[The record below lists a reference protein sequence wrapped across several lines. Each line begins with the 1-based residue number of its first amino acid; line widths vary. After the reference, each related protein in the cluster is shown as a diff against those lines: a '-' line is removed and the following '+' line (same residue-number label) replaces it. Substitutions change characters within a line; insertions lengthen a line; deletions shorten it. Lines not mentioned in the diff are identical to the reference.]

1 MAIKEYVGAIIMEI
15 DGREVEVQDLDV
27 TENTGMIPVKT
38 MNRSR
43 VIAGVARGIMEWSM
57 RVTVVIPFNDDI
69 KWEKIFGATITISP
83 SSPGGKRI
91 TYLDCCTQQVGQQ
104 YTVNNEARRT
114 LEMFAVRKV
123 EE

>member
-15 DGREVEVQDLDV
+15 DGKEVEVQDLDV
-27 TENTGMIPVKT
+27 TENTGMIPVKV
-38 MNRSR
+38 MNRNR
-43 VIAGVARGIMEWSM
+43 LIAGVARGIMEFSM

-69 KWEKIFGATITISP
+69 NWAKIFGATITVSP

-91 TYLDCCTQQVGQQ
+91 TYLDCCVQQVGQK
-104 YTVNNEARRT
+104 YAVNSEARRD

>member
-43 VIAGVARGIMEWSM
+43 VIAGVARGIMEWAM
-57 RVTVVIPFNDDI
+57 RVTVVIPFNDHDLAV
-69 KWEKIFGATITISP
+69 FSGRQADHL
-83 SSPGGKRI
+83 PGLLHAAGRPA
-91 TYLDCCTQQVGQQ
+91 VHGQQ
-104 YTVNNEARRT
+104 
-114 LEMFAVRKV
+114 
-123 EE
+123 